1 MEENR
6 LTEEEVQ
13 GIAGGGKAIDYI
25 AEQGKKVV
33 GCGRTWKSVES
44 PSPLG
49 S

>member
-25 AEQGKKVV
+25 E
-33 GCGRTWKSVES
+33 RELSDYLYDFDS
-44 PSPLG
+44 YS
-49 S
+49 